1 MSQNT
6 VNPTAANAVSNPI
19 RSDGV
24 LPPENKVFLAFRSA
38 DDLQGALNAL
48 LDENFLESDLLVFS
62 PQQMA
67 RQMRTNIA
75 HAGVLASIGQDL
87 NLLKTHLALAE
98 QGHGYVVV
106 LWPKSDHEEFIT
118 QVAREHNA
126 ARAQKFGHLII
137 EELIEPSPGQQQH
150 FESPDRGLDRG
161 AEHERQR

>member
-1 MSQNT
+1 M
-6 VNPTAANAVSNPI
+6 
-19 RSDGV
+19 
-24 LPPENKVFLAFRSA
+24 
-38 DDLQGALNAL
+38 
-48 LDENFLESDLLVFS
+48 ESDLLVFS

-67 RQMRTNIA
+67 RQMRTNIER
-75 HAGVLASIGQDL
+75 AGALASIGQDL

-126 ARAQKFGHLII
+126 ARAQKFGRLII

-150 FESPDRGLDRG
+150 FESPDRGLDRQT
-161 AEHERQR
+161 HR